1 MESSPKSEEFPKI
14 PNDLFDEEEDD
25 EALDLAKP
33 DMHAYK
39 DVDYTLEELDKYLT
53 ASVMMPLGGESV

>member
-1 MESSPKSEEFPKI
+1 MESSPNSEEFPKI
-14 PNDLFDEEEDD
+14 PNDLFNGEEDD

-39 DVDYTLEELDKYLT
+39 ANDYTLEELDKYLT
-53 ASVMMPLGGESV
+53 ASVMMRLGGESV